1 MRLYYHEVDANRKL
15 EQPGCISAIIY
26 SNKGPYT
33 SVINGRYVTA
43 DGLPIWPSVT
53 TSWDEASENTIKIFT
68 ITPND
73 IFNYC
78 AQGVSDG
85 SD

>member
-43 DGLPIWPSVT
+43 DGLPIWPSVPT
-53 TSWDEASENTIKIFT
+53 DKDDTGGKWERWTKGGHVKESL
-68 ITPND
+68 
-73 IFNYC
+73 
-78 AQGVSDG
+78 
-85 SD
+85 